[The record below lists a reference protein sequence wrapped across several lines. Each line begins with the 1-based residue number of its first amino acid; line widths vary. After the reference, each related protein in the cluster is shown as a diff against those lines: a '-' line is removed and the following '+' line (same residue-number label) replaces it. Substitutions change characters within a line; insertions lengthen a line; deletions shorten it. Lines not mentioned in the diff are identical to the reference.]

1 MNKCF
6 KFIVL
11 WLALAA
17 VVACHKTRVMPSG
30 PALVSHTRFMLEE
43 VGSFTIG
50 NAPKSAK
57 VGIDFGDGIIMDGL
71 CGDVFEHAY
80 TVPGDY
86 TIVASIAGGEE
97 VSKRVRVYSLLSM
110 SSLTPKLASAGNN
123 QVLVMTHRAHSTDK
137 SIPENSIPAV
147 QECIRL
153 GVDIVEVDTHRTAD
167 GQIVICHDQ
176 TIDRTTNG
184 SGDITKMNLA
194 DIKQYRLLD
203 REGHVTNETMPTLEE
218 LLKAARGK
226 IYVNLDYSPR
236 TASTAEVLAVVEK
249 LDMVQSVLMY
259 CNTEAKVKECLA
271 IDKKTQCY
279 PWITAYGPLKG
290 MGNYFVQLNDG
301 GTVGTAEND
310 GMLTTVNMA
319 SVVSGS
325 EGDITGNA
333 FVLNEAEV
341 DGILGAYPHVKI
353 IHTDTPEELINYL
366 ESKGL
371 RQ

>member
-1 MNKCF
+1 MSDT
-6 KFIVL
+6 L
-11 WLALAA
+11 LAA
-17 VVACHKTRVMPSG
+17 D
-30 PALVSHTRFMLEE
+30 
-43 VGSFTIG
+43 
-50 NAPKSAK
+50 N
-57 VGIDFGDGIIMDGL
+57 
-71 CGDVFEHAY
+71 
-80 TVPGDY
+80 
-86 TIVASIAGGEE
+86 
-97 VSKRVRVYSLLSM
+97 
-110 SSLTPKLASAGNN
+110 
-123 QVLVMTHRAHSTDK
+123 
-137 SIPENSIPAV
+137 
-147 QECIRL
+147 
-153 GVDIVEVDTHRTAD
+153 
-167 GQIVICHDQ
+167 
-176 TIDRTTNG
+176 NG

-203 REGHVTNETMPTLEE
+203 REGHVTNETIPTLEE

-249 LDMVQSVLMY
+249 LDMVQCVLMY

-271 IDKKTQCY
+271 IDKKVQCY
-279 PWITAYGPLKG
+279 PWISAYGPLKG

-301 GTVGTAEND
+301 GAVGTAEND

-325 EGDITGNA
+325 QGDITGNA

-366 ESKGL
+366 DSKGL

>member
-1 MNKCF
+1 MNQCL
-6 KFIVL
+6 KFLVL
-11 WLALAA
+11 CLALASS
-17 VVACHKTRVMPSG
+17 VACHKTKVMPSG
-30 PALVSHTRFMLEE
+30 PAVVSHTRFMLEE
-43 VGSFTIG
+43 PGTFTIG
-50 NAPKSAK
+50 NVSKTAK
-57 VGIDFGDGIIMDGL
+57 VEIDFGDGVYLEGL
-71 CGDVFEHAY
+71 CGDVFEHTY

-86 TIVASIAGGEE
+86 TIVATIAGGEE
-97 VSKRVRVYSLLSM
+97 VTKRVRVYSLLSLSALM
-110 SSLTPKLASAGNN
+110 PKLASADNN
-123 QVLVMTHRAHSTDK
+123 QILVMTHRAHSTDK
-137 SIPENSIPAV
+137 SIPENSISAV
-147 QECIRL
+147 KECIRL
-153 GVDIVEVDTHRTAD
+153 GVDAIEVDTHRTAD

-249 LDMVQSVLMY
+249 LDMVQCVLMY
-259 CNTEAKVKECLA
+259 CNTEAKVRECLA

-279 PWITAYGPLKG
+279 PWISSYGPLKG

-301 GTVGTAEND
+301 GAVGTAEND
-310 GMLTTVNMA
+310 GMLVTVNMA

-325 EGDITGNA
+325 QGDITGEA
-333 FVLNEAEV
+333 FILKESEV
-341 DGILGAYPHVKI
+341 DGILESYPRIKI
-353 IHTDTPEELINYL
+353 FHTDTPAELINYL

-371 RQ
+371 KQ